1 MNKDTRALLN
11 ATEHPIDVSQ
21 HQRRCTIC
29 HHPDRESIEQ
39 AFLQWRSPHHMLV
52 EFKITDRTTIY
63 RHAHALGLFA
73 KRRRNLR
80 AALENVIEE
89 SETIHPTGSELIAAV
104 RAMTCLKD
112 DGDWI
117 EPTTTHRIVAG
128 LADATTLA
136 IGVRGVSAESLA
148 SGQDSENL
156 IATEVETGNLIAT
169 QAETG
174 NAATT

>member
-1 MNKDTRALLN
+1 MNKATRALLT
-11 ATEHPIDVSQ
+11 ATEHPIDPSQ

-29 HHPDRESIEQ
+29 HHPDRESIEE
-39 AFLQWRSPHHMLV
+39 AFLQWRSPHHMLG

-73 KRRRNLR
+73 QRRRNLR

-112 DGDWI
+112 SGDWI
-117 EPTTTHRIVAG
+117 EPPTSHRVLAGAALGHAVA
-128 LADATTLA
+128 AA
-136 IGVRGVSAESLA
+136 ISVSSDLSLSA
-148 SGQDSENL
+148 PVSENLIGTPLQSENL
-156 IATEVETGNLIAT
+156 IATQV
-169 QAETG
+169 ETG
-174 NAATT
+174 NAATY

>member
-1 MNKDTRALLN
+1 MNTGTRALLT
-11 ATEHPIDVSQ
+11 ATEHPIDPSH

-29 HHPDRESIEQ
+29 RHPDRDAIEE
-39 AFLQWRSPHHMLV
+39 AFLQWRSPHHLLG
-52 EFKITDRTTIY
+52 EFKIPDRTTIY

-112 DGDWI
+112 DGEWI
-117 EPTTTHRIVAG
+117 EPPTTHRVLAGAALGHAVA
-128 LADATTLA
+128 AA
-136 IGVRGVSAESLA
+136 ISVSSDVSL
-148 SGQDSENL
+148 SDPESENL
-156 IATEVETGNLIAT
+156 IATQVETGNLIAT
-169 QAETG
+169 QAETE
-174 NAATT
+174 NAATN

>member
-11 ATEHPIDVSQ
+11 ATEHPIDLSQ

-29 HHPDRESIEQ
+29 HHPDRESIEE
-39 AFLQWRSPHHMLV
+39 AFLQWRSPHHMLG
-52 EFKITDRTTIY
+52 EFKILSRTTLY
-63 RHAHALGLFA
+63 RHANALGLFA

-89 SETIHPTGSELIAAV
+89 SETIHPTGTELIAAV

-112 DGDWI
+112 SGDWI
-117 EPTTTHRIVAG
+117 EPPTTHRVLAGAALGHAVA
-128 LADATTLA
+128 AA
-136 IGVRGVSAESLA
+136 ISVSSDLSSSVAEP
-148 SGQDSENL
+148 ENL
-156 IATEVETGNLIAT
+156 IGTQLQTENLIST

-174 NAATT
+174 NAATN

>member
-1 MNKDTRALLN
+1 MNQGTRALLS
-11 ATEHPIDVSQ
+11 ATEHPIDLAQ

-39 AFLQWRSPHHMLV
+39 AFLQWRSPHHMLQ

-89 SETIHPTGSELIAAV
+89 SETIHPSGTELIAAV

-112 DGDWI
+112 NGDWI
-117 EPTTTHRIVAG
+117 EPPTTHRVLAGAALGHAVAAAISASSG
-128 LADATTLA
+128 LPLPD
-136 IGVRGVSAESLA
+136 SE
-148 SGQDSENL
+148 SENL
-156 IATEVETGNLIAT
+156 IATPVQTENLIAT

-174 NAATT
+174 NAATN